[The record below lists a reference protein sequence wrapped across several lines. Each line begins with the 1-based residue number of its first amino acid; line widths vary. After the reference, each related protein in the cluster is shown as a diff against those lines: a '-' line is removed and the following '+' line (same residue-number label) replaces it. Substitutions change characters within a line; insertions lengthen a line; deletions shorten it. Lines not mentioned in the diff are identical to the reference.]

1 MILDKTIRNVVS
13 TIRLFEK
20 GFTSVQRD
28 PEELATRVGSVSEF
42 VECRLNFEMRKM
54 KEFSE
59 FERCTGGHLMKV
71 NRVTNE
77 RSRGYDRIQIT
88 VGDKPDWIDEDYYS
102 DMVRRVTELIG
113 GSFISFSDNKR
124 ELKISVE

>member
-20 GFTSVQRD
+20 GFTSVQRE
-28 PEELATRVGSVSEF
+28 PNELATRVGSVSEF

-59 FERCTGGHLMKV
+59 FERCTGGRLMKV
-71 NRVTNE
+71 SGVTNE
-77 RSRGYDRIQIT
+77 ALFETFRVLDSK
-88 VGDKPDWIDEDYYS
+88 DKSSCKE
-102 DMVRRVTELIG
+102 
-113 GSFISFSDNKR
+113 SFSHNVN
-124 ELKISVE
+124 L